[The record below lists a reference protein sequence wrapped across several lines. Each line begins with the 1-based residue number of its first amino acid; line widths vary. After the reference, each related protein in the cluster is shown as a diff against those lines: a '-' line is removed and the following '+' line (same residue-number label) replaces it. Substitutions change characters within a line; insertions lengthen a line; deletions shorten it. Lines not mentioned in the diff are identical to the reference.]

1 MIKDFII
8 GLVVLA
14 FVIPF
19 AYIIVA
25 DIADVS
31 KRMANVFSRKV
42 KPALI
47 VLSKT
52 LMD

>member
-1 MIKDFII
+1 MIKEIII
-8 GLVVLA
+8 GLVVMA

-19 AYIIVA
+19 VYIILA
-25 DIADVS
+25 DIADVA
-31 KRMANVFSRKV
+31 KRMANVFSLKV